1 MSSEDQDRLVV
12 TYRFPLVE
20 GEDAEARARELAREQ
35 TVEVP
40 EGCFPPAF
48 EGEVIAEV
56 RRVERVSEG
65 VAEARL
71 AYSRQVAGRGVPQLL
86 NLLLGNVSMFDRV
99 RVVGVEWPEWVREIA
114 PGPAFGVEGVRRLT
128 GVVGRPLLATSV
140 KPLGHT
146 VEELARRCR
155 EFVLGGLDIVKDDHS
170 LADQGWA
177 PFAERVARCQEAVE
191 RASSEAGSAALYVPH
206 LSGPFDTLPGRVEW
220 LQALGCRAVMVHPAI
235 LGWDVVR
242 WLAAESGLAVF
253 THPTFSGP
261 LWATPARRFAPDRS
275 RGASGRLAQALIA
288 GLAPEVLLG
297 DLLRLLGADVVIYPN
312 AAGRFPITPQE
323 VKAIAARLRRPWED
337 VRPALPMLGGGID
350 LDRAGEWASRFGSD
364 TVLLVGSSLYAQG
377 DLRAAA
383 ARLREAVVKQPG

>member
-1 MSSEDQDRLVV
+1 MSNKDPDRLVV
-12 TYRFPLVE
+12 TYRFPLAA
-20 GEDAEARARELAREQ
+20 GEDAAARARELAREQ

-40 EGCFPPAF
+40 EGCFPAEF
-48 EGEVIAEV
+48 EGEVVPEV
-56 RRVERVSEG
+56 LGVERVDRDI
-65 VAEARL
+65 AESRL
-71 AYSRQVAGRGVPQLL
+71 AYSRRVAGRGVPQLL
-86 NLLLGNVSMFDRV
+86 NLLFGNVSMFDRV
-99 RVVGVEWPEWVREIA
+99 RVVGVEWPDWVREIA

-170 LADQGWA
+170 LAEQGWA

-191 RASSEAGSAALYVPH
+191 RASGEAGSAALYVPH
-206 LSGPFDTLPGRVEW
+206 LSGPFDTLAGRVEW

-261 LWATPARRFAPDRS
+261 LWATRD
-275 RGASGRLAQALIA
+275 A
-288 GLAPEVLLG
+288 GIAPEILLG

-323 VKAIAARLRRPWED
+323 VEAIAARLRAPREGI
-337 VRPALPMLGGGID
+337 RPALPMLGGGID
-350 LDRAGEWASRFGSD
+350 VDRVGEWASRFGPD
-364 TVLLVGSSLYAQG
+364 AVLLVGSSLYAHG
-377 DLRAAA
+377 NLRAAA
-383 ARLREAVVKQPG
+383 SRLRQAIVT

>member
-1 MSSEDQDRLVV
+1 MITREQDHLVV
-12 TYRFPLVE
+12 TYRFPVAA
-20 GEDAEARARELAREQ
+20 GKDAATRARELAREQ

-56 RRVERVSEG
+56 RRVEPVSEG

-86 NLLLGNVSMFDRV
+86 NLLFGNVSMFDRV
-99 RVVGVEWPEWVREIA
+99 RVVGVEWPEWVRETA
-114 PGPAFGVEGVRRLT
+114 PGPALGVDGVRRLT
-128 GVVGRPLLATSV
+128 GVAGRPLLATAV

-146 VEELARRCR
+146 VHELARRCR

-177 PFAERVARCQEAVE
+177 PFADRVARCQEAVDGAN
-191 RASSEAGSAALYVPH
+191 REAGATALYVPH
-206 LSGPFDTLPGRVEW
+206 LSGSFDTLPGRVEW

-261 LWATPARRFAPDRS
+261 LWATPDAGIAP
-275 RGASGRLAQALIA
+275 QI
-288 GLAPEVLLG
+288 LLG

-323 VKAIAARLRRPWED
+323 VEAIAARLRAPREGI
-337 VRPALPMLGGGID
+337 RPALPMLGGGID
-350 LDRAGEWASRFGSD
+350 VDRVGEWASHFGPD
-364 TVLLVGSSLYAQG
+364 AVLLVGSSLYAQG
-377 DLRAAA
+377 DLHAAA
-383 ARLREAVVKQPG
+383 SRLRQAIVT

>member
-1 MSSEDQDRLVV
+1 MIAREQDHLVV
-12 TYRFPLVE
+12 TYRFPVAA
-20 GEDAEARARELAREQ
+20 GEDAAARARELAREQ

-40 EGCFPPAF
+40 EGCFPPEF

-56 RRVERVSEG
+56 RGVERVGEG
-65 VAEARL
+65 AAEARL
-71 AYSRQVAGRGVPQLL
+71 AYSRLVAGRGVPQLL
-86 NLLLGNVSMFDRV
+86 NLLFGNVSMFDRV
-99 RVVGVEWPEWVREIA
+99 RVVGVDWPAWVREIA
-114 PGPAFGVEGVRRLT
+114 PGPAFGVDGVRRLT
-128 GVVGRPLLATSV
+128 GGVGRPLLATSV

-170 LADQGWA
+170 LAEQGWA

-191 RASSEAGSAALYVPH
+191 RASREAGSAALYVPH
-206 LSGPFDTLPGRVEW
+206 LSGPFDNLPGRVEW

-242 WLAAESGLAVF
+242 WLAAESRLAVF

-261 LWATPARRFAPDRS
+261 LWATTDS
-275 RGASGRLAQALIA
+275 

-323 VKAIAARLRRPWED
+323 VEAIAARLRRPREGI
-337 VRPALPMLGGGID
+337 RPALPMLGGGID
-350 LDRAGEWASRFGSD
+350 LDRAGEWASRVDSD
-364 TVLLVGSSLYAQG
+364 TVLLVGSSLYARG

-383 ARLREAVVKQPG
+383 TRLREAIVERSG